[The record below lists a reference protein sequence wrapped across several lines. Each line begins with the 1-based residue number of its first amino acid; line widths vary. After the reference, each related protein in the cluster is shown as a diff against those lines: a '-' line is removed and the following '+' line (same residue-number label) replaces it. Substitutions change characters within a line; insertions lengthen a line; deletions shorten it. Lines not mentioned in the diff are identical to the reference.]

1 VVALISTWS
10 AMTGPPAREKS
21 LKFIVSVDQA
31 QFMLETRLDYTT
43 LMHGAIGF
51 QWVVAVD
58 LQQDAQVYPAA
69 NMVSQRIAWVKY
81 SRFMLEGKP

>member
-1 VVALISTWS
+1 
-10 AMTGPPAREKS
+10 MTGPPAREKS
-21 LKFIVSVDQA
+21 SKFIVSVDQV
-31 QFMLETRLDYTT
+31 QFVLETRLDYTT

-51 QWVVAVD
+51 QWVVAAD
-58 LQQDAQVYPAA
+58 LQQDAQVYPPT